1 MAILNASQALDILK
15 NPRQT
20 QNLAKARRLEER
32 LKLHTEAVMDAA
44 EMQARFSFFREWV
57 SGILPGDKM
66 QGFVTLW
73 QAPVETNELTESIFG
88 ELSRVFE
95 AENPFVRHNFR
106 DSETAADFI
115 QYLASINDE
124 RFWKVD
130 YWDEIKADQNS
141 FIIVDLPEEQVLGQ
155 NPEPY
160 YFLLDVD
167 YVHDAVVNKNGLLEY
182 IIYWTSAPGI
192 IIVLDDAEYKTYEVP
207 VDVQGNY
214 DVSKAVLIKVVPHG
228 LGRVPGKPVYFQ
240 PISKECT
247 LVNHNPIT
255 RSLGALDWLLFFEV
269 SKKYLET
276 YAPFPIY
283 ATYSELSDNESE
295 TASNGENDLTTGVEH
310 VLAPGERIAA
320 TRDHRNRNDA
330 NRKLIGPGTIQRYD
344 APKDSNDS
352 DLLSNPV
359 QVIPAEEVSLNYCD
373 KNVNQLNDEIFA
385 NCVGKGGDV
394 LNNQSANEL
403 QVQST
408 FESRINVLT
417 KIKQRIEECRK
428 YVYEVVAEM
437 RYGSIY
443 LGTDVSL
450 GDQYYLTT
458 AAAQQEEF
466 KAAKEAGLPV
476 YELNNQLEALYRNK
490 YRDQP
495 EILNRNQ
502 ILAHLEPYPGHTVKE
517 IADLVSKGLADKTKF
532 QIKLQFDALIRRFER
547 EQMNIVDFASA
558 RPLQTKV
565 SIIQE
570 KLKAYANEDN
580 SSEQERE
587 PGSQG
592 SGSPSPRPLP
602 GTGGEGAMDEG
613 DED

>member
-1 MAILNASQALDILK
+1 
-15 NPRQT
+15 
-20 QNLAKARRLEER
+20 
-32 LKLHTEAVMDAA
+32 MDAA
-44 EMQARFSFFREWV
+44 EMQARFSFFRDWV
-57 SGILPGDKM
+57 AGILPAGKM

-95 AENPFVRHNFR
+95 AENPFIRHNFK
-106 DSETAADFI
+106 DSETANDFNA
-115 QYLASINDE
+115 YLASIDDE
-124 RFWKVD
+124 RFWRVD

-141 FIIVDLPEEQVLGQ
+141 FIIVDLPQAQELGKM
-155 NPEPY
+155 PTPY
-160 YFLLDVD
+160 YYLLDVD
-167 YVHDAVVNKNGLLEY
+167 YVIDVQVNKKGFVEY
-182 IIYWTSAPGI
+182 IAYWTSTPGKI
-192 IIVLDDAEYKTYEVP
+192 MFIDDNEYKVFEVP
-207 VDVQGNY
+207 IDDKGEY
-214 DVSKAVLIKVVPHG
+214 DLSKAVLVSVVAHN
-228 LGRVPGKPVYFQ
+228 LSRVPGKPVYFQ
-240 PISKECT
+240 PIAKDCT

-269 SKKYLET
+269 AKKYLET

-283 ATYSELSDNESE
+283 ATYSELTDSQAE
-295 TASNGENDLTTGVEH
+295 TSNKGEEGLTTGIEH
-310 VLAPGERIAA
+310 LLAPGEHITAS
-320 TRDHRNRNDA
+320 RDHQNRNESD
-330 NRKLIGPGTIQRYD
+330 RKLIGPGSIQRYD
-344 APKDSNDS
+344 APRDSQDA

-373 KNVNQLNDEIFA
+373 KNVNQLNNQIFA

-394 LNNQSANEL
+394 LNNQAANEL

-417 KIKQRIEECRK
+417 KIKERIEECRK
-428 YVYEVVAEM
+428 YVYEVMAEL
-437 RYGSIY
+437 RYGSLF

-458 AAAQQEEF
+458 TDVQQQEF

-502 ILAHLEPYPGHTVKE
+502 ILSHLEPYPGHTVKE

-565 SIIQE
+565 SIIEQ
-570 KLKAYANEDN
+570 KLKSYVEED
-580 SSEQERE
+580 STSEQEPE
-587 PGSQG
+587 PGASGARG
-592 SGSPSPRPLP
+592 SGARPLP
-602 GTGGEGAMDEG
+602 GDSGEGAME
-613 DED
+613 